1 VAGSDSFDA
10 VARLRNNAGIQCAT
24 ACFARLPGTVASR
37 HGKYELADVL
47 AGEQLG
53 QDVREDANAP
63 LDDVFA

>member
-1 VAGSDSFDA
+1 VAGSDSFEA
-10 VARLRNNAGIQCAT
+10 VAGLMNNAGIRCAT
-24 ACFARLPGTVASR
+24 AWFARLPGTVASR